1 MEDIDLKELFMIF
14 WNKKIQIILLVI
26 LFAIIGAI
34 YTIGFITPMYTSSTT
49 LVLATSESSSST
61 NTITT
66 TDITLNSNLVSTYSE
81 LVKSKNVIRQV
92 ISNLGIDIDEEQL
105 KNNIT
110 VKSVKSTELI
120 EISVTDK
127 YATNASKIANEM
139 AKVFAQKVSELY
151 NINNVHVVDEAEPEN
166 TPSNINH
173 PKDIAI
179 FGFIGIVVAVIY
191 VLLGNMLDTTIK
203 TAEEVEKE
211 FKIPVLSS
219 IPMYTF
225 ETDKGGK
232 KR

>member
-1 MEDIDLKELFMIF
+1 MEELDLKELLMLF
-14 WNKKIQIILLVI
+14 WNKKIKILLIVSI
-26 LFAIIGAI
+26 FIAIGTI